1 MVWVLNNA
9 ELQACFPSIM
19 HLSTCQDP
27 SNDTLFCVT
36 HVRDLELPV
45 QVNLKEQ
52 GQLRCQDEFI
62 VWCGRRKYLR
72 HVFLFE
78 DLILFSKTK
87 KIEGAYDF
95 YIYKQSFKVT
105 FFWLQIGCNKKYR
118 FYFQPY
124 IPSASLI

>member
-1 MVWVLNNA
+1 MRASL
-9 ELQACFPSIM
+9 FP
-19 HLSTCQDP
+19 
-27 SNDTLFCVT
+27 F
-36 HVRDLELPV
+36 

-87 KIEGAYDF
+87 KIEGGYDI
-95 YIYKQSFKVT
+95 YIYKQSFKVRMYCLRRILYSLHYNEVKLYVLL
-105 FFWLQIGCNKKYR
+105 FFV
-118 FYFQPY
+118 
-124 IPSASLI
+124 

>member
-1 MVWVLNNA
+1 MWVA
-9 ELQACFPSIM
+9 
-19 HLSTCQDP
+19 
-27 SNDTLFCVT
+27 
-36 HVRDLELPV
+36 RLPV

-78 DLILFSKTK
+78 DLILFSKTR
-87 KIEGAYDF
+87 KIEGGYDL

-105 FFWLQIGCNKKYR
+105 FCLVSNHINRNTGSMFFWIYL
-118 FYFQPY
+118 
-124 IPSASLI
+124 

>member
-1 MVWVLNNA
+1 MA
-9 ELQACFPSIM
+9 FP
-19 HLSTCQDP
+19 L
-27 SNDTLFCVT
+27 
-36 HVRDLELPV
+36 

-87 KIEGAYDF
+87 KIEGGYDI
-95 YIYKQSFKVT
+95 YIYKQSFKVRP
-105 FFWLQIGCNKKYR
+105 WLCAPPPPAHCEHAAQLFPPPCFSRARRPRSG
-118 FYFQPY
+118 
-124 IPSASLI
+124 